1 MVERPVLL
9 NVLPGAT
16 LITAPIGTGKSF
28 LFFDGPLFGLYKI
41 QNRPVLNRLATRGE
55 VRVVFADQSALL
67 RAVHRVIKRSSAG
80 AESVQTRVFSLAWS
94 LEAWHTFAREQ
105 WGEEVLIS

>member
-1 MVERPVLL
+1 MVEHPFLL

-55 VRVVFADQSALL
+55 VRVVFADQSDTL
-67 RAVHRVIKRSSAG
+67 RVIQRVIKRSPAG
-80 AESVQTRVFSLAWS
+80 AESIQTHIFSLAWT
-94 LEAWHTFAREQ
+94 LAVWQTFAREQ
-105 WGEEVLIS
+105 WGEEVLVQ